1 MPSEEH
7 SKSKCVLAVATVRL
21 WEDREG
27 GTITC
32 SGDCIGSAAVDLA
45 PPPTPSSCSSG
56 DTVEAFPSCRPALG
70 CACRAAPPPRS
81 GAPGSVYAAG
91 TKDL

>member
-1 MPSEEH
+1 MPSEAH
-7 SKSKCVLAVATVRL
+7 CKRKCILAIATVHL

-45 PPPTPSSCSSG
+45 PPPTPSSCSSV
-56 DTVEAFPSCRPALG
+56 DTVEASPSCRRVLG
-70 CACRAAPPPRS
+70 CACRATLPPRS

-91 TKDL
+91 TNAL